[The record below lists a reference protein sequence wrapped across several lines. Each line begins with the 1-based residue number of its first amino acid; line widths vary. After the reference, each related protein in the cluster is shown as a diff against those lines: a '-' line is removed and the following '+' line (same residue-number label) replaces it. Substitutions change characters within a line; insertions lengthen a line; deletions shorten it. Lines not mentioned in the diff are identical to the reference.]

1 MENQQIVTFRSEI
14 ESLKQKCKE
23 YTNQEEKTK
32 KDNEDKSSQ
41 LQKEIDVLVSENTQY
56 ENEIEKLQQEFTT
69 LEHYQKET
77 NEEVIASKEKQLNE
91 MNQKNIELQRQV
103 DTLKQQSELF
113 KDQIYLSNIILYWTP
128 QAMFKYIQAYDK
140 QSKN

>member
-1 MENQQIVTFRSEI
+1 MENQQIVTLCSEI

-32 KDNEDKSSQ
+32 KDNEHKSSQ

-113 KDQIYLSNIILYWTP
+113 KDQNYLSNIIV
-128 QAMFKYIQAYDK
+128 
-140 QSKN
+140 

>member
-1 MENQQIVTFRSEI
+1 M
-14 ESLKQKCKE
+14 
-23 YTNQEEKTK
+23 
-32 KDNEDKSSQ
+32 
-41 LQKEIDVLVSENTQY
+41 QKEIDVLVSENTQY

-77 NEEVIASKEKQLNE
+77 NEEAIASKEKQLNE

-113 KDQIYLSNIILYWTP
+113 KDQNYLSNIILYWTP